1 MVKNKPKTLRYFY
14 DNEISFQKRKD
25 ILESYL
31 LHFEV
36 SKVSFYRILNKEII
50 DLPLNQILFFVR
62 YFSDGSL
69 DKLLE
74 KANVYKNLSS
84 QNVITLKELLS

>member
-1 MVKNKPKTLRYFY
+1 MKNKPKTLRYFY
-14 DNEISFQKRKD
+14 DNEVSFQTRKN

-31 LHFEV
+31 LQFEA
-36 SKVSFYRILNKEII
+36 SKASFNRILDKDIKDI
-50 DLPLNQILFFVR
+50 PLHKVLFFVR

-74 KANVYKNLSS
+74 KADVYTNWRSKGE
-84 QNVITLKELLS
+84 ITLKELLS